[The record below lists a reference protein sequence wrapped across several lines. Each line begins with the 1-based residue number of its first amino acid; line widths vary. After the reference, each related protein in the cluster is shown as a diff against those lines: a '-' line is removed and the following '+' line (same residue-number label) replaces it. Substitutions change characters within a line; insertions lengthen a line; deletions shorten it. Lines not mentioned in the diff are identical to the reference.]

1 MGEKKARVMYLF
13 SVELVAESS
22 EISVQCIPRAM
33 SVTIQREDVL
43 TRARVWEEI
52 QVIELV
58 YSPRSGRYLIIH
70 LLLII

>member
-1 MGEKKARVMYLF
+1 
-13 SVELVAESS
+13 
-22 EISVQCIPRAM
+22 M
-33 SVTIQREDVL
+33 SVTIQTEDVL

>member
-1 MGEKKARVMYLF
+1 MGERKARVMYLF

>member
-22 EISVQCIPRAM
+22 EISVECIPRAM